1 MAGNVA
7 NNVTCMTNEACDG
20 LKCQV
25 DVFGTGVKFPAKA
38 TVLPCNKPPAVNIVL
53 REPGEEGRV
62 IVEQTVSKN
71 ATIKV
76 LTFEIGV
83 RLDQLEN
90 AIGLR
95 VCVCVCV
102 HVSCVAIAVVLESE

>member
-1 MAGNVA
+1 MTGNAA

-20 LKCQV
+20 LECQV

-62 IVEQTVSKN
+62 IVEETVSKN

-95 VCVCVCV
+95 VCVCVYARELCSY
-102 HVSCVAIAVVLESE
+102 SCGT